1 MNLPILFEKTAVEPR
16 KTIFFRMPAFLV
28 NRHSF
33 YFLMTKTHLEP
44 LVIFVFLLLSAFNPS
59 ENNGNT
65 TIGANH
71 YLHDI
76 TTFTTDSLVNVVIEI
91 PAGTN
96 QKWELNKETGR
107 IEWERVTP
115 DSLRIVDYLA
125 YPANYGFVP
134 QTLVSETTGGDGDPV
149 DVFVLGPAIARE
161 TIISVRIVGIIHML
175 DDKESDSKLLAVDAK
190 NPVFNV
196 NSYKM
201 LLKEYPGVVD
211 IIKLWLIHYK
221 GPGRIEIV
229 SLNDEKDA
237 LRYLAMAHTDYLELL
252 PAK

>member
-1 MNLPILFEKTAVEPR
+1 MKSLFT
-16 KTIFFRMPAFLV
+16 M
-28 NRHSF
+28 
-33 YFLMTKTHLEP
+33 
-44 LVIFVFLLLSAFNPS
+44 FVLIVLLSAC
-59 ENNGNT
+59 GNRGGDEHTVNST
-65 TIGANH
+65 TS
-71 YLHDI
+71 YFHDI
-76 TTFTTDSLVNVVIEI
+76 PAFTTDSLVNVVIEI

-96 QKWELNKETGR
+96 QKWEQNKETGR

-175 DDKESDSKLLAVDAK
+175 DDKESDSKLLAIDAK

-196 NSYKM
+196 NSYVM
-201 LLKEYPGVVD
+201 LVKEYPGVVD

-221 GPGRIEIV
+221 GPGRIEILSV
-229 SLNDEKDA
+229 QDEKQA
-237 LRYLAMAHTDYLELL
+237 IRYLIEAHNHYNNLKHEN
-252 PAK
+252 K